1 MAMIGAFV
9 LLVGIVLLLLGGRAD
24 VLPAPVAVGLA
35 VAASAAMVA
44 FGWSLKP
51 LLPVPAGEPG
61 QVGQGAEAPQNA
73 ESPHVESQSPQNPG
87 AVALMG
93 VGFSGLL
100 LTLWAATSLFDWVD
114 PGVGAGLA
122 GILALAGLLL
132 ARHRRSQALH
142 VIIVGGTSL
151 MGLNLGN
158 AMAWNAVFCLVIAAA
173 GLAMQD
179 RRLRWPVATVARS
192 IFVPFAL
199 FWAATHVVSVVAA
212 VGFSVVALVDV
223 ILETRK
229 RPESWMPILPMLM
242 AALPW
247 MYLTEVDAR
256 LWWPA
261 SILVVILHLV
271 TALALRAEAGNAA
284 VIVLLAAAF
293 VLLQMDREVGASE
306 AWFLPA
312 AAALGYA
319 VWARVTAFAPAMTA
333 STVVGGMVALLCSW
347 WVVPL
352 ASQHLVDQQL
362 HLWHLG
368 TAILLTGAVVLQA
381 NWWAGR
387 RGLPGS
393 ILLWRALAS
402 LLPGSAALI
411 LAGSLA
417 GRAAG
422 RPETGFVLGHVMATI
437 AWAAVGVW
445 LLLWLRPRSRTP
457 RQISRLGVVLVLLAV
472 GKLFLFDLQEL
483 DGVFRVAAFF
493 VVGLLLVAV
502 GVRQGNMVSRE
513 GAGNPT
519 DQPPT
524 AQPPSAQPPSAQP
537 PSAEPPSAQ
546 PTPSRAP
553 LGSPHAPPRNDWS
566 D

>member
-1 MAMIGAFV
+1 MAQVMAMIGAFV
-9 LLVGIVLLLLGGRAD
+9 LLVGIVLLLLGGHAD
-24 VLPAPVAVGLA
+24 VLPAPVAAGLA

-51 LLPVPAGEPG
+51 LVPVPAGEPR
-61 QVGQGAEAPQNA
+61 QVGQGVASPQNA
-73 ESPHVESQSPQNPG
+73 ASPQSPQSLQNPG

-100 LTLWAATSLFDWVD
+100 LTLWAATSLFDWVA
-114 PGVGAGLA
+114 PAVGAGLA
-122 GILALAGLLL
+122 ALLALAGLLL

-192 IFVPFAL
+192 IFVPFAV
-199 FWAATHVVSVVAA
+199 FWAATHVVSAVAA
-212 VGFSVVALVDV
+212 LGFTVVALADV

-229 RPESWMPILPMLM
+229 RPESWMPILPMFM

-247 MYLTEVDAR
+247 MYLAELDAR

-293 VLLQMDREVGASE
+293 VLLQMDLQVETSE

-319 VWARVTAFAPAMTA
+319 VWARVADFAPAMTA
-333 STVVGGMVALLCSW
+333 STVVGGIVALLCLW

-368 TAILLTGAVVLQA
+368 SAILLTGAVVLQA

-402 LLPGSAALI
+402 LLPGSAALV
-411 LAGSLA
+411 LSGSLA

-445 LLLWLRPRSRTP
+445 LLLWLRPRSGTP

-513 GAGNPT
+513 GAGHPMGQPPT
-519 DQPPT
+519 GQPPT
-524 AQPPSAQPPSAQP
+524 ARPPNP
-537 PSAEPPSAQ
+537 Q
-546 PTPSRAP
+546 PTPPRAP
-553 LGSPHAPPRNDWS
+553 LGSPHAPPKNHWGD
-566 D
+566 